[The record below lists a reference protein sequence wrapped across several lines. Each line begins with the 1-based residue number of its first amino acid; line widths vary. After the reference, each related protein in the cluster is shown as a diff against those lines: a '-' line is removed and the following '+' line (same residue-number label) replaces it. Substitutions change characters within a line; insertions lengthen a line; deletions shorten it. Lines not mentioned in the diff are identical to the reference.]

1 MSMTVARS
9 FRVPKEIDDAVTSLM
24 AKERRNRNNMVD
36 TLLAEAIA
44 ARKARKAKPS
54 DDNTHKD

>member
-9 FRVPKEIDDAVTSLM
+9 FRVPKEIDDAVTSFM

-54 DDNTHKD
+54 DDNS